1 MCYRCKGKTMTNS
14 ILDLIAE
21 ADKAKA
27 ERAAAYPEVASCVEA
42 MVQIRLRLLEMG
54 WQSAEYAP
62 KDGSKFWAIPA
73 GFTGPSEC
81 SWWGG
86 SFFVASEHDWQPTT
100 TILVWRKTLD

>member
-1 MCYRCKGKTMTNS
+1 MTGS
-14 ILDLIAE
+14 FVEIIRSAE
-21 ADKAKA
+21 QAKA
-27 ERAAAYPEVASCVEA
+27 ERAAAYPEVVSCVEA

-62 KDGSKFWAIPA
+62 KDGSKFWAISA

-81 SWWGG
+81 SWLGS
-86 SFFVASEHDWQPTT
+86 SFFVASEHDWWPT